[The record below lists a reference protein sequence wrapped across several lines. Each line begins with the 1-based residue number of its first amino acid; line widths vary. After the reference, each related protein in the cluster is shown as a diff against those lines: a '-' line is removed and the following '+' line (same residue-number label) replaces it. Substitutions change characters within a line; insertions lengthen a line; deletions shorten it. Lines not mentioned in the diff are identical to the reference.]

1 MSKTPMIRV
10 QFSDGTSMD
19 VPENET
25 VQVVV
30 QGPSETETEGSQRLN
45 PDAKPAVFGKLS
57 KVRAAALARGQ
68 HMKTFR
74 GLLQIDVA
82 RRV

>member
-1 MSKTPMIRV
+1 MPKTPMIRV
-10 QFSDGTSMD
+10 LFNDGTSMEML
-19 VPENET
+19 ENEA

-30 QGPSETETEGSQRLN
+30 QGPSDKEAEGWQRLN
-45 PDAKPAVFGKLS
+45 PDAKPAMFGKLS

-68 HMKTFR
+68 HMMTFR

>member
-10 QFSDGTSMD
+10 LFNDGTSMEM
-19 VPENET
+19 PENEAI
-25 VQVVV
+25 QVVV
-30 QGPSETETEGSQRLN
+30 QGPSDKETEGWQRLN
-45 PDAKPAVFGKLS
+45 PNAKPPVFGKLG

-68 HMKTFR
+68 HMMTFR